1 MAFNEDASCQK
12 RWIKGMPS
20 FFRSAF
26 GVFPKRLPCP
36 AARRSIASFVCFA
49 FMIAEFGMTISND
62 STIALSNSTELISM
76 NSTDYIVLK
85 TALAWL
91 HEGKRMAIATVV
103 QTWGSSPR
111 PVGSWLAIREDG
123 QVVGSVSGGC
133 VEDDLIRR
141 VQTEILTRN
150 TPELVVYGVSKE
162 EAARFGL
169 PCGGTLRLLVE
180 PRPEQDILDSILEKI
195 ESHQII
201 LRRVNLGSGKS
212 TLHLGTREDGFSL
225 SESEMQTSYG
235 PRWRMFVIGAG
246 QLSLYVA
253 NFALAADFDVVVI
266 DPREEY
272 TEGLSQEGIQ
282 FIKGMPDDVMQE
294 LGIDSHTA
302 IVALTHD
309 PKIDDLALI
318 DALQSKAFYIGTLGS
333 YTNTIKRKERLREIN
348 LSTEQL
354 DRLHGPV
361 GLSIGA
367 LTPPEIAVSVMAE
380 VIAVKYGKQT

>member
-1 MAFNEDASCQK
+1 
-12 RWIKGMPS
+12 
-20 FFRSAF
+20 
-26 GVFPKRLPCP
+26 
-36 AARRSIASFVCFA
+36 
-49 FMIAEFGMTISND
+49 
-62 STIALSNSTELISM
+62 M

-85 TALAWL
+85 TALSWL
-91 HEGKRMAIATVV
+91 REGKRIAIATVV

-111 PVGSWLAIREDG
+111 PIGSWLAIREDG

-150 TPELVVYGVSKE
+150 TPELVIYGVSKE

-180 PRPEQDILDSILEKI
+180 PSPEQAVLEEILKGI

-201 LRRVNLGSGKS
+201 LRRVDLGSGKS
-212 TLHLGTREDGFSL
+212 TLYPGSREDGFSFGDA
-225 SESEMQTSYG
+225 EMQTSYG

-253 NFALAADFDVVVI
+253 NFALASDFDVIVI

-272 TEGLSQEGIQ
+272 TEGLHQDGIQ

-318 DALQSKAFYIGTLGS
+318 DALQSNAFYVGALGS
-333 YTNTIKRKERLREIN
+333 YTNTLKRKERLREFN
-348 LSTEQL
+348 VSTEQL

-361 GLSIGA
+361 GLEIGA

-380 VIAVKYGKQT
+380 VIAVKHGKRA

>member
-1 MAFNEDASCQK
+1 
-12 RWIKGMPS
+12 
-20 FFRSAF
+20 
-26 GVFPKRLPCP
+26 
-36 AARRSIASFVCFA
+36 
-49 FMIAEFGMTISND
+49 
-62 STIALSNSTELISM
+62 M

-85 TALAWL
+85 TALSWL
-91 HEGKRMAIATVV
+91 REGKRIAIATVV

-111 PVGSWLAIREDG
+111 PVGSWLAIRDDG

-141 VQTEILTRN
+141 VQTEILVRSL
-150 TPELVVYGVSKE
+150 PEMVVYGVSRE

-180 PRPEQDILDSILEKI
+180 PRPEQAILESILAAI
-195 ESHQII
+195 EDHQLI
-201 LRRVNLGSGKS
+201 LREVDLQTGKS
-212 TLHLGTREDGFSL
+212 VLHQGNKTDGFSL
-225 SESEMQTSYG
+225 SDTAMQTSYG

-253 NFALAADFDVVVI
+253 NFAVASDFDVIVI

-272 TEGLSQEGIQ
+272 AEGLDLKGVQ

-318 DALQSKAFYIGTLGS
+318 DALQSEAFYVGALGS
-333 YTNTIKRKERLREIN
+333 LTNTLKRKERLREFN
-348 LSTEQL
+348 VTSEQL
-354 DRLHGPV
+354 ERLHGPV
-361 GLSIGA
+361 GLAIGA

-380 VIAVKYGKQT
+380 IIAVKYGKQL

>member
-1 MAFNEDASCQK
+1 
-12 RWIKGMPS
+12 
-20 FFRSAF
+20 
-26 GVFPKRLPCP
+26 
-36 AARRSIASFVCFA
+36 
-49 FMIAEFGMTISND
+49 
-62 STIALSNSTELISM
+62 M

-85 TALAWL
+85 TALTWL
-91 HEGKRMAIATVV
+91 REGKRIAIATVV

-111 PVGSWLAIREDG
+111 PVGSWLAIRDDG

-141 VQTEILTRN
+141 VQTEILVRSL
-150 TPELVVYGVSKE
+150 PEMVVYGVSRE

-180 PRPEQDILDSILEKI
+180 PRPEQAILESILVAI
-195 ESHQII
+195 EDHQLI
-201 LRRVNLGSGKS
+201 LREVDLQTGKS
-212 TLHLGTREDGFSL
+212 VLRPGIKTDGFSL
-225 SESEMQTSYG
+225 SDSAMQTSYG

-253 NFALAADFDVVVI
+253 NFAVASDFDVIVI

-272 TEGLSQEGIQ
+272 AEGLDLKGAQ

-318 DALQSKAFYIGTLGS
+318 DALQSEAFYVGALGS
-333 YTNTIKRKERLREIN
+333 LTNTLKRKERLREFN
-348 LSTEQL
+348 VTSEQL
-354 DRLHGPV
+354 ERLHGPV
-361 GLSIGA
+361 GLAIGA

-380 VIAVKYGKQT
+380 IIAVKYGKQL

>member
-1 MAFNEDASCQK
+1 
-12 RWIKGMPS
+12 
-20 FFRSAF
+20 
-26 GVFPKRLPCP
+26 
-36 AARRSIASFVCFA
+36 
-49 FMIAEFGMTISND
+49 
-62 STIALSNSTELISM
+62 M

-85 TALAWL
+85 TALTWL
-91 HEGKRMAIATVV
+91 REGRRIAIATVV

-111 PVGSWLAIREDG
+111 PVGSWLAIRDDG

-141 VQTEILTRN
+141 VQTEILVRN
-150 TPELVVYGVSKE
+150 LPEMVVYGVSRE

-180 PRPEQDILDSILEKI
+180 PRPEKAIFESILAAI
-195 ESHQII
+195 EGHQLI
-201 LRRVNLGSGKS
+201 LREVDLQTGKS
-212 TLHLGTREDGFSL
+212 VLHQGNKTDGFSL
-225 SESEMQTSYG
+225 SDSAMQTSYG

-253 NFALAADFDVVVI
+253 NFAVASDFDVIVI

-272 TEGLSQEGIQ
+272 AEGLDLEGVQ

-318 DALQSKAFYIGTLGS
+318 DALQSEAFYIGALGS
-333 YTNTIKRKERLREIN
+333 LTNTLKRKERLREFN
-348 LSTEQL
+348 VTTEQL
-354 DRLHGPV
+354 ERLHGPV
-361 GLSIGA
+361 GLAIGA

-380 VIAVKYGKQT
+380 IIAVKYGKQP

>member
-1 MAFNEDASCQK
+1 
-12 RWIKGMPS
+12 
-20 FFRSAF
+20 
-26 GVFPKRLPCP
+26 
-36 AARRSIASFVCFA
+36 
-49 FMIAEFGMTISND
+49 
-62 STIALSNSTELISM
+62 M

-85 TALAWL
+85 TALSWL
-91 HEGKRMAIATVV
+91 REGKRIAIATVV

-141 VQTEILTRN
+141 VQTEILARN
-150 TPELVVYGVSKE
+150 TPELVIYGVSKE

-180 PRPEQDILDSILEKI
+180 PSPEQAVLEEILKGI

-201 LRRVNLGSGKS
+201 LRRVDLGSGKS
-212 TLHLGTREDGFSL
+212 TLYPGSREDGFSFG
-225 SESEMQTSYG
+225 ESEMQTSYG

-253 NFALAADFDVVVI
+253 NFALASDFDVIVI

-318 DALQSKAFYIGTLGS
+318 DALQSNAFYVGALGS
-333 YTNTIKRKERLREIN
+333 YTNTLKRKERLREFN
-348 LSTEQL
+348 VSTEQL

-361 GLSIGA
+361 GLEIGA

-380 VIAVKYGKQT
+380 VIAVKHGKQV

>member
-1 MAFNEDASCQK
+1 
-12 RWIKGMPS
+12 
-20 FFRSAF
+20 
-26 GVFPKRLPCP
+26 
-36 AARRSIASFVCFA
+36 
-49 FMIAEFGMTISND
+49 
-62 STIALSNSTELISM
+62 M

-180 PRPEQDILDSILEKI
+180 PRPEQGILDSILEKI

-201 LRRVNLGSGKS
+201 LRRVNLSSGKS

-225 SESEMQTSYG
+225 G
-235 PRWRMFVIGAG
+235 
-246 QLSLYVA
+246 
-253 NFALAADFDVVVI
+253 
-266 DPREEY
+266 
-272 TEGLSQEGIQ
+272 
-282 FIKGMPDDVMQE
+282 
-294 LGIDSHTA
+294 
-302 IVALTHD
+302 
-309 PKIDDLALI
+309 
-318 DALQSKAFYIGTLGS
+318 
-333 YTNTIKRKERLREIN
+333 
-348 LSTEQL
+348 
-354 DRLHGPV
+354 
-361 GLSIGA
+361 
-367 LTPPEIAVSVMAE
+367 
-380 VIAVKYGKQT
+380 

>member
-1 MAFNEDASCQK
+1 
-12 RWIKGMPS
+12 
-20 FFRSAF
+20 
-26 GVFPKRLPCP
+26 
-36 AARRSIASFVCFA
+36 
-49 FMIAEFGMTISND
+49 
-62 STIALSNSTELISM
+62 M

-85 TALAWL
+85 TALTWL
-91 HEGKRMAIATVV
+91 REGRRIAIATVV

-111 PVGSWLAIREDG
+111 PVGSWLAIRDDG

-141 VQTEILTRN
+141 VQTEILVRN
-150 TPELVVYGVSKE
+150 LPEMVVYGVSRE

-180 PRPEQDILDSILEKI
+180 PRPEQAILESILAAI
-195 ESHQII
+195 EGHQLV
-201 LRRVNLGSGKS
+201 LRDVDLQTGKS
-212 TLHLGTREDGFSL
+212 ALRPGTKTDGFSL
-225 SESEMQTSYG
+225 GDSTMQTSYG

-253 NFALAADFDVVVI
+253 NFAVASDFDVIVI

-272 TEGLSQEGIQ
+272 AEGLDLKGVQ

-318 DALQSKAFYIGTLGS
+318 DALQSEAFYIGALGS
-333 YTNTIKRKERLREIN
+333 LTNTLKRKERLQEFN
-348 LSTEQL
+348 VTSEQL
-354 DRLHGPV
+354 ERLHGPV
-361 GLSIGA
+361 GLAIGA

-380 VIAVKYGKQT
+380 IIAVKYGKQP

>member
-1 MAFNEDASCQK
+1 
-12 RWIKGMPS
+12 
-20 FFRSAF
+20 
-26 GVFPKRLPCP
+26 
-36 AARRSIASFVCFA
+36 
-49 FMIAEFGMTISND
+49 
-62 STIALSNSTELISM
+62 M

-85 TALAWL
+85 TALTWL
-91 HEGKRMAIATVV
+91 REGRRIAIATVV

-111 PVGSWLAIREDG
+111 PVGSWLAIRDDG

-141 VQTEILTRN
+141 VQTEILVRN
-150 TPELVVYGVSKE
+150 LPEMVVYGVSRE

-180 PRPEQDILDSILEKI
+180 PRPEQAILESILAAI
-195 ESHQII
+195 EGHQLI
-201 LRRVNLGSGKS
+201 LREVDLHTGKS
-212 TLHLGTREDGFSL
+212 VLYPGTKTDGFSL
-225 SESEMQTSYG
+225 TAHTMQTSYG

-253 NFALAADFDVVVI
+253 NLAVASDFDVIVI

-272 TEGLSQEGIQ
+272 AEGLDLEGVQ

-318 DALQSKAFYIGTLGS
+318 DALQSEAFYIGALGS
-333 YTNTIKRKERLREIN
+333 LTNTLKRKERLQEFN
-348 LSTEQL
+348 VTTEQL
-354 DRLHGPV
+354 ERLHGPV
-361 GLSIGA
+361 GLAIGA

-380 VIAVKYGKQT
+380 IIAVKYGKQP

>member
-1 MAFNEDASCQK
+1 
-12 RWIKGMPS
+12 
-20 FFRSAF
+20 
-26 GVFPKRLPCP
+26 
-36 AARRSIASFVCFA
+36 
-49 FMIAEFGMTISND
+49 
-62 STIALSNSTELISM
+62 M
-76 NSTDYIVLK
+76 NSTDYTVLQ
-85 TALAWL
+85 TALTWL
-91 HEGKRMAIATVV
+91 REGKRIAIATVV

-111 PVGSWLAIREDG
+111 PVGSWLAIRDDG

-133 VEDDLIRR
+133 VEDDLIRC
-141 VQTEILTRN
+141 VQTEILVRN
-150 TPELVVYGVSKE
+150 VPEMVVYGVSRE

-180 PRPEQDILDSILEKI
+180 PRPEQAIFESILSAI
-195 ESHQII
+195 ESHQLI
-201 LRRVNLGSGKS
+201 LREVNLQTGKS
-212 TLHLGTREDGFSL
+212 VLRPGNKADGFSL
-225 SESEMQTSYG
+225 TDTAMQTSYG

-253 NFALAADFDVVVI
+253 NFAVASDFDVIVI

-272 TEGLSQEGIQ
+272 AEGLDLPGVQ

-318 DALQSKAFYIGTLGS
+318 DALQSEAFYIGALGS
-333 YTNTIKRKERLREIN
+333 LTNTLKRKERLLEFN
-348 LSTEQL
+348 VSTEQL
-354 DRLHGPV
+354 ERLHGPV
-361 GLSIGA
+361 GLAIGA

-380 VIAVKYGKQT
+380 VIAVKYGKQP

>member
-1 MAFNEDASCQK
+1 
-12 RWIKGMPS
+12 
-20 FFRSAF
+20 
-26 GVFPKRLPCP
+26 
-36 AARRSIASFVCFA
+36 
-49 FMIAEFGMTISND
+49 
-62 STIALSNSTELISM
+62 M

-85 TALAWL
+85 TALSWL
-91 HEGKRMAIATVV
+91 REGKRIAIATVV

-150 TPELVVYGVSKE
+150 TPELVIYGVSKE

-180 PRPEQDILDSILEKI
+180 PSPEQAVLEEILKGI

-201 LRRVNLGSGKS
+201 LRRVDLGSGKS
-212 TLHLGTREDGFSL
+212 TLYPGSREDGFSFG
-225 SESEMQTSYG
+225 ESEMRTSYG

-253 NFALAADFDVVVI
+253 NFALASDFDVIVI

-272 TEGLSQEGIQ
+272 TEGLHQDGIQ

-318 DALQSKAFYIGTLGS
+318 DALQSNAFYVGALGS
-333 YTNTIKRKERLREIN
+333 YTNTLKRKERLREFN
-348 LSTEQL
+348 VSTEQL
-354 DRLHGPV
+354 ERLHGPV
-361 GLSIGA
+361 GLEIGA

-380 VIAVKYGKQT
+380 VIAVKHGKRA